1 MEKILYSFILI
12 LLGLAFGYAIQ
23 VLNNKGRIQFV
34 IPELRARKLM
44 QTAALLILSP
54 ITIVTSVWI
63 SSWNHPKMIAL
74 PGIGLFALALGAL
87 AAAFFARIL
96 SLSRAQT
103 GTYVVSGGFSNLGS
117 LGALFVFIFLGE
129 EGFALVAFYSLFER
143 FFYFLF
149 GFPFAR
155 RHSRFYSGSG
165 NKSGSGANRYSSGAS
180 SKPEKGSAAAFFRL
194 LIDPYVSVT
203 FLALLSGILL
213 NLSGLPRPEAFG
225 RVNSILIPLS
235 SFILLTSIGMAMRF
249 SRMKQYIK
257 PALIM
262 AGIKSL
268 LVPAS
273 AMALAF
279 TFGMQAIA
287 GGLPLRVILILSA
300 MPVGFTSLVP
310 PTIYELDVD
319 LANTN
324 WLISNASLV
333 LVIPVLWIILRYLLP

>member
-1 MEKILYSFILI
+1 MAKILSSFILI
-12 LLGLAFGYAIQ
+12 ILGLTFGYILQ
-23 VLNNKGRIQFV
+23 VLNNKGNVPFK
-34 IPELRARKLM
+34 IPELRVRKLM
-44 QTAALLILSP
+44 QTTALLILSP

-74 PGIGLFALALGAL
+74 PGIGLFALAFGAL
-87 AAAFFARIL
+87 AAAFAARML
-96 SLSRAQT
+96 SMTRSQT

-155 RHSRFYSGSG
+155 RHSRFYSDSR
-165 NKSGSGANRYSSGAS
+165 KSA
-180 SKPEKGSAAAFFRL
+180 KGSAAAFFRL

-249 SRMKQYIK
+249 SRMKQYVK
-257 PALIM
+257 PALVM

-279 TFGMQAIA
+279 SFGMQTIA

-310 PTIYELDVD
+310 PTIYELDID

-333 LVIPVLWIILRYLLP
+333 LVIPALWIILRYLLP